1 MKPVVFHELLG
12 ERHFAKVQPAT
23 FVKLT
28 QRYRNQDAAKT
39 VSLDK
44 LNNEEWK
51 WSKGECMRLNNWQA
65 LHWTENTSNIDR
77 VILKITGIKS

>member
-23 FVKLT
+23 FVNLT

-44 LNNEEWK
+44 LNN
-51 WSKGECMRLNNWQA
+51 A
-65 LHWTENTSNIDR
+65 
-77 VILKITGIKS
+77 